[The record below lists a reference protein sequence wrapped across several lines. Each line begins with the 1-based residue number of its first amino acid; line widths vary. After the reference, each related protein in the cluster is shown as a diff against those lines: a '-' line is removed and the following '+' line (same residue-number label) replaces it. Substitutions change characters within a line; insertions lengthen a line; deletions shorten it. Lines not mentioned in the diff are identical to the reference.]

1 MTRGGYTLLEMVLV
15 MFLLVLVAAFVFSLT
30 GAGSTAYL
38 RLQEQQDLSADL
50 RTGLSYIDV
59 KIRSHDAAGQIW
71 TAPRP
76 DNSQTALV
84 MRKTA
89 GDAPYVTWI
98 YIHEG
103 YLCELFIPEQAAF
116 KPELGSRIAAADV
129 LEVGFSDRQKL
140 LVTLTRQAG
149 DNALTRSR
157 TILLRS
163 GGETP

>member
-1 MTRGGYTLLEMVLV
+1 MTRGGYTLIEMVLV

-59 KIRSHDAAGQIW
+59 KIRSHDAPW
-71 TAPRP
+71 FY
-76 DNSQTALV
+76 SQ
-84 MRKTA
+84 
-89 GDAPYVTWI
+89 G
-98 YIHEG
+98 G
-103 YLCELFIPEQAAF
+103 YLGERFIPGQTAF

-140 LVTLTRQAG
+140 LVTLTRQTG
-149 DNALTRSR
+149 DKALTRSR